1 MTTPI
6 SGLVADY
13 VGKAAGTQA
22 AAKKDAK
29 PGGDLDK
36 DAFLKLLVAQLKYQD
51 PGNPMEGSAFIA
63 ETAQFTAVEK
73 LTELATAQQDLVAAQ
88 LRLGASNLVG
98 RTVGYL
104 DTDGHLVTGVVAS
117 ASFNGSAPT
126 LRVGDTDVALS
137 DVKEVRKT

>member
-13 VGKAAGTQA
+13 VGKAASTQA
-22 AAKKDAK
+22 GTKKDAK

-51 PGNPMEGSAFIA
+51 PSNPMDGSAFIA

-73 LTELATAQQDLVAAQ
+73 LTEVATAQQDLVAAQ

-104 DTDGHLVTGVVAS
+104 DAEGKLVTGVVTS
-117 ASFNGSAPT
+117 ASFTGSTPT
-126 LRVGDTDVALS
+126 LKVGDKDVALS
-137 DVKEVRKT
+137 DVKEVRNT